1 MEFGKKLTIL
11 GEAMIL
17 SSKVMMLSVGLNFN
31 YYNNMISSITANE
44 NDVST
49 TSSLPNKDLTLD
61 MISVSEI
68 DDHLTY
74 GTANVSN

>member
-11 GEAMIL
+11 GEVMIL

-31 YYNNMISSITANE
+31 YYNNNMISSIAANE

-49 TSSLPNKDLTLD
+49 TSLPNKDLTLD

-74 GTANVSN
+74 GTTVSN

>member
-11 GEAMIL
+11 GEVMIL
-17 SSKVMMLSVGLNFN
+17 SSKIMMLSVGLNFN
-31 YYNNMISSITANE
+31 YYNNNMISSIAADE
-44 NDVST
+44 NDISS

-74 GTANVSN
+74 GTTVSN